1 MSDITQNAASGQHY
15 PPGEHPDLPP
25 PAGTVGVVGW
35 LRQNLFSGI
44 FSSILTVV
52 SIVVLVVSIPPILDW
67 AFFSADFT
75 GGSRDDCTSAG
86 ACWALIEVR
95 GKQFFF
101 GFYPTEELWRVYLC
115 GFILILAIL
124 PVLFDNIPFRK
135 LLFVN
140 TALLPVTGFFLLSGT
155 GGGED
160 ALLTTV
166 ETPQWGGLLLTL
178 VIGVTGIVASFPI
191 GIALALGRRSTMPVV
206 RSMCV
211 VFIEFVRGVP
221 LITILFMSSVMLPLF
236 LPEGVNFDKL
246 LRALIGVALFSAAYM
261 AEVIRGGLQ
270 AIPKGQYEAAAAMG
284 LSFWKMMNLIIL
296 PQALRIVIPGIV
308 NTFIGLF
315 KDTSLVLIIGLFDL
329 LGIAK
334 TVITDANWLG
344 LIHESYIFVGV
355 IYWVFC
361 FGMSR
366 YSIWLEAKLH
376 TGHKR

>member
-1 MSDITQNAASGQHY
+1 MSDITQNAAPGQHY
-15 PPGEHPDLPP
+15 PPGQHPDLPP
-25 PAGTVGVVGW
+25 PPGTVGVVGW
-35 LRQNLFSGI
+35 LRQNLFSGV
-44 FSSILTVV
+44 FSSILTLL
-52 SIVVLVVSIPPILDW
+52 SILVLIWAIPPMLDW
-67 AFFSADFT
+67 AFFSADFS
-75 GGSRDDCTSAG
+75 GSTRDDCTSSG
-86 ACWALIEVR
+86 ACWALIDVR
-95 GKQFFF
+95 ANQFLF
-101 GFYPTEELWRVYLC
+101 GFYPPEELWRVYLC
-115 GFILILAIL
+115 GLILILAIL
-124 PVLFDNIPFRK
+124 PVLFDKIPFRK

-140 TALLPVTGFFLLSGT
+140 TALLPITGFFLLSGT
-155 GGGED
+155 GAGED

-334 TVITDANWLG
+334 TVITHPNWLG
-344 LIHESYIFVGV
+344 LIYESYVFVGL

>member
-1 MSDITQNAASGQHY
+1 MSDFTQNAAPGQHY

-35 LRQNLFSGI
+35 LKQNLFSGI
-44 FSSILTVV
+44 FSSILTVL
-52 SIVVLVVSIPPILDW
+52 SILVLIWAIPPMLDW
-67 AFFSADFT
+67 AFFSADFEGAT
-75 GGSRDDCTSAG
+75 RDDCTSSG
-86 ACWALIEVR
+86 ACWALIGVR
-95 GKQFFF
+95 ANQFFF
-101 GFYPTEELWRVYLC
+101 GFYPPEELWRVYLC
-115 GFILILAIL
+115 GLVLILAIL
-124 PVLFDNIPFRK
+124 PVLFDKIPFRK
-135 LLFVN
+135 ILFIN
-140 TALLPVTGFFLLSGT
+140 TALLPITGFFLLSGT
-155 GGGED
+155 GVGED
-160 ALLTTV
+160 ALLQTV

-334 TVITDANWLG
+334 TVITHPNWLG
-344 LIHESYIFVGV
+344 LIYESYVFVGL

>member
-1 MSDITQNAASGQHY
+1 MSDMTHDRTPGQHY
-15 PPGEHPDLPP
+15 PPGEHPDFPP
-25 PAGTVGVVGW
+25 PAGTVGAVGW
-35 LRQNLFSGI
+35 LKANLFSGI
-44 FSSILTVV
+44 FNTILTLV
-52 SIVVLVVSIPPILDW
+52 SIAVLVLSIPPILDW
-67 AFFSADFT
+67 AFFSADFA
-75 GGSRDDCTSAG
+75 GASRQDCTSAG
-86 ACWALIEVR
+86 ACWALIDVR
-95 GKQFFF
+95 GKQFLF
-101 GFYPTEELWRVYLC
+101 GFYPDEELWRVYLT
-115 GFILILAIL
+115 GVILVFAIL
-124 PVLFDNIPFRK
+124 PILFDKIPFRK
-135 LLFVN
+135 ILFIN

-155 GGGED
+155 GVGED

-191 GIALALGRRSTMPVV
+191 GIALALGRRSNMPVV

-211 VFIEFVRGVP
+211 VFIEFIRGVP

-284 LSFWKMMNLIIL
+284 LSFWKMMGLIIL
-296 PQALRIVIPGIV
+296 PQALKIVIPGIV

-344 LIHESYIFVGV
+344 LIHESYIFVGL

-361 FGMSR
+361 FSMSR

>member
-1 MSDITQNAASGQHY
+1 MSDMTQNSAPGQHY
-15 PPGEHPDLPP
+15 PPGQHPDLPP
-25 PAGTVGVVGW
+25 PPGTVGFVGW
-35 LRQNLFSGI
+35 LRQNLFSNI
-44 FSSILTVV
+44 PNSILT
-52 SIVVLVVSIPPILDW
+52 ILAIYLLYVSIPPILGW
-67 AFFSADFT
+67 SFFNADFEGT
-75 GGSRDDCTSAG
+75 SRADCALAG
-86 ACWALIEVR
+86 ACWALIDVR
-95 GKQFFF
+95 GKQFLY
-101 GFYPTEELWRVYLC
+101 GFYPTEELWRVHATGLL
-115 GFILILAIL
+115 LILAVL
-124 PVLFDNIPFRK
+124 PVLFDRIPFRK
-135 LLFVN
+135 LLFIN
-140 TALLPVTGFFLLSGT
+140 TLLLPFSGFLLLSGT
-155 GGGED
+155 GGSVD
-160 ALLTTV
+160 SFLLTV
-166 ETPQWGGLLLTL
+166 ETSKWGGLLLTL
-178 VIGVTGIVASFPI
+178 VIGVIGIVASLPI

-211 VFIEFVRGVP
+211 IFIEFVRGVP

-246 LRALIGVALFSAAYM
+246 LRALIGVSLFSAAYM

-284 LSFWKMMNLIIL
+284 LSFWKMMYFIVL

-334 TVITDANWLG
+334 AVVTDANWLG
-344 LIHESYIFVGV
+344 LIHESYAFVAAL
-355 IYWVFC
+355 YWIFC
-361 FGMSR
+361 FSMSR

>member
-1 MSDITQNAASGQHY
+1 MSDFTQNAAPGQHY

-35 LRQNLFSGI
+35 LKQNLFSGI
-44 FSSILTVV
+44 FSSILTIL
-52 SIVVLVVSIPPILDW
+52 SILVLIWAIPPILDW
-67 AFFSADFT
+67 AFFSADFEGAT
-75 GGSRDDCTSAG
+75 RDDCTSSG
-86 ACWALIEVR
+86 ACWALIGVR
-95 GKQFFF
+95 ANQFFF
-101 GFYPTEELWRVYLC
+101 GFYPPEELWRVYLC
-115 GFILILAIL
+115 GLILILAIL
-124 PVLFDNIPFRK
+124 PVLFDKIPFRK
-135 LLFVN
+135 LLFIN
-140 TALLPVTGFFLLSGT
+140 TALLPITGFFLLSGT
-155 GGGED
+155 GAGED

-334 TVITDANWLG
+334 TVITHPNWLG
-344 LIHESYIFVGV
+344 LIYESYVFVGL